1 MTETTVILA
10 IGPAAAEGIGLLI
23 VVVLGIATW
32 LLLRSM
38 NSQLRK
44 VPKSF
49 DPPANTTGPAKR
61 DDSRH

>member
-1 MTETTVILA
+1 MTETRVILA

-49 DPPANTTGPAKR
+49 DPPANTTGQAKR